1 MIFRGLAMKKFI
13 LLIFIAGFGLYLFCQ
28 EKPKTDID
36 QWLIQTEEEQQ
47 NAMRDSVVTN
57 DLIKQNYNRKSAQ
70 LAMVMSMLVPGAGQF
85 YANKTVLT
93 TYIFPILEIGLI
105 GGLVYFNNEGKDKTK
120 KYEKYA
126 NGEKITYTTANG
138 TEINGYRYD
147 RARQDSV
154 QAILINV
161 NTVDIYDGSYF
172 RLDKTN
178 TQHFYE
184 DIGKYP
190 QYVFGWMD
198 WYYRFACDESGNPV
212 SPDSIRWKFD
222 GELDSPNMRWTGN
235 YPLWGNDTETL
246 IPNDSHDMSRMR
258 QTYIRMRN
266 DAKDSYSI
274 AHLFTLGLAFNHLA
288 AGLDAVRVTRNFNRY
303 YISQTVPTLNFYA
316 AMPSGNVTPMLG
328 LKWNF

>member
-1 MIFRGLAMKKFI
+1 MIFFKGLAMKKFM

-36 QWLIQTEEEQQ
+36 QWLNQTEEEPQ
-47 NAMRDSVVTN
+47 NAMRDSIVTN
-57 DLIKQNYNRKSAQ
+57 DLIKVNYNRKSAQ

-93 TYIFPILEIGLI
+93 TYIFPVLEIGLI
-105 GGLVYFNNEGKDKTK
+105 GGLVYFNNEGKDKTN

-138 TEINGYRYD
+138 EKITGYRYD
-147 RARQDSV
+147 RAHQNIVQD
-154 QAILINV
+154 ILCNV
-161 NTVDIYDGSYF
+161 NQVDIYDESYF
-172 RLDKTN
+172 RLDDTN

-198 WYYRFACDESGNPV
+198 WYYRFAADASGNPV
-212 SPDSIRWKFD
+212 SPNWQFD
-222 GELDSPNMRWTGN
+222 GPSDSPQTHWIGN
-235 YPLWGNDTETL
+235 YPTDGTNTG
-246 IPNDSHDMSRMR
+246 IPVSIDSPEMSSMR

-266 DAKDSYSI
+266 DAKDSYSV

-288 AGLDAVRVTRNFNRY
+288 AGLDAIRVTRNFNRY
-303 YISQTVPTLNFYA
+303 YISQTVPSLNFYA

>member
-1 MIFRGLAMKKFI
+1 MIFFKGLAMKKFM

-36 QWLIQTEEEQQ
+36 QWLNQTEEEPQ
-47 NAMRDSVVTN
+47 NAMRDSIVTN
-57 DLIKQNYNRKSAQ
+57 DLIKVNYNRKSAQ

-93 TYIFPILEIGLI
+93 TYIFPVLEIGLI
-105 GGLVYFNNEGKDKTK
+105 GGLVYFNNEGKDKTN

-138 TEINGYRYD
+138 EKITGYRYD
-147 RARQDSV
+147 RAHQNIVQD
-154 QAILINV
+154 ILCNV
-161 NTVDIYDGSYF
+161 NQVDIYDGSYF
-172 RLDKTN
+172 RLDDTN

-198 WYYRFACDESGNPV
+198 WYYRFAADASGNPV
-212 SPDSIRWKFD
+212 SPNWQFD
-222 GELDSPNMRWTGN
+222 GPSDSPQTHWIGN
-235 YPLWGNDTETL
+235 YPTDGTNTG
-246 IPNDSHDMSRMR
+246 IPVSIDSPEMSSMR

-266 DAKDSYSI
+266 DAKDSYSV
-274 AHLFTLGLAFNHLA
+274 ANLFTLGLAFNHLA

-303 YISQTVPTLNFYA
+303 YISQTVPSLNFYA

>member
-1 MIFRGLAMKKFI
+1 MKKFM

-36 QWLIQTEEEQQ
+36 QWLNQTEEEPQ
-47 NAMRDSVVTN
+47 NAMRDSIVTN
-57 DLIKQNYNRKSAQ
+57 DLIKVNYNRKSAQ

-93 TYIFPILEIGLI
+93 TYIFPVLEIGLI
-105 GGLVYFNNEGKDKTK
+105 GGLVYFNNEGKDKTN

-138 TEINGYRYD
+138 EKITGYRYD
-147 RARQDSV
+147 RAHQNIVQD
-154 QAILINV
+154 ILCNV
-161 NTVDIYDGSYF
+161 NQVDIYDESYF
-172 RLDKTN
+172 RLDDTN

-198 WYYRFACDESGNPV
+198 WYYRFAADASGNPV
-212 SPDSIRWKFD
+212 SPNWQFD
-222 GELDSPNMRWTGN
+222 GPSDSPQTHWIGN
-235 YPLWGNDTETL
+235 YPTDGTNTG
-246 IPNDSHDMSRMR
+246 IPVSIDSPEMSSMR

-266 DAKDSYSI
+266 DAKDSYSV

-288 AGLDAVRVTRNFNRY
+288 AGLDAIRVTRNFNRY
-303 YISQTVPTLNFYA
+303 YISQTVPSLNFYA

>member
-1 MIFRGLAMKKFI
+1 MIFFKGLAMKKFM

-36 QWLIQTEEEQQ
+36 QWLNQTEEEPQ
-47 NAMRDSVVTN
+47 NAMRDSIVTN
-57 DLIKQNYNRKSAQ
+57 DLIKVNYNRKSAQ

-93 TYIFPILEIGLI
+93 TYIFPVLEIGLI
-105 GGLVYFNNEGKDKTK
+105 GGLVYFNNEGKDKTN

-138 TEINGYRYD
+138 EKITGYRYD
-147 RARQDSV
+147 RAHQNIVQD
-154 QAILINV
+154 ILCNV
-161 NTVDIYDGSYF
+161 NQVDIYDGSYF
-172 RLDKTN
+172 RLDDTN

-198 WYYRFACDESGNPV
+198 WYYRFAADASGNPV
-212 SPDSIRWKFD
+212 SPNWQFD
-222 GELDSPNMRWTGN
+222 GPSDSPQTHWIGN
-235 YPLWGNDTETL
+235 YPTDGTNTG
-246 IPNDSHDMSRMR
+246 IPVSIDSPEMSSMR

-266 DAKDSYSI
+266 DAKDSYSV

-288 AGLDAVRVTRNFNRY
+288 AGLDAIRVTRNFNRY
-303 YISQTVPTLNFYA
+303 YISQTVPSLNFYA

>member
-1 MIFRGLAMKKFI
+1 MKKFM

-36 QWLIQTEEEQQ
+36 QWLNQTEEEPQ
-47 NAMRDSVVTN
+47 NAMRDSIVTN
-57 DLIKQNYNRKSAQ
+57 DLIKVNYNRKSAQ

-93 TYIFPILEIGLI
+93 TYIFPVLEIGLI
-105 GGLVYFNNEGKDKTK
+105 GGLVYFNNEGKDKTN

-138 TEINGYRYD
+138 EKITGYRYD
-147 RARQDSV
+147 RAHQNIVQD
-154 QAILINV
+154 ILCNV
-161 NTVDIYDGSYF
+161 NQVDIYDGSYF
-172 RLDKTN
+172 RLDDTN

-198 WYYRFACDESGNPV
+198 WYYRFAADASGNPV
-212 SPDSIRWKFD
+212 SPNWQFD
-222 GELDSPNMRWTGN
+222 GPSDSPQTHWIGN
-235 YPLWGNDTETL
+235 YPTDGTNTG
-246 IPNDSHDMSRMR
+246 IPVSIDSPEMSSMR

-266 DAKDSYSI
+266 DAKDSYSV

-288 AGLDAVRVTRNFNRY
+288 AGLDAIRVTRNFNRY
-303 YISQTVPTLNFYA
+303 YISQTVPSLNFYA